1 MSKKVIANIVDMDVK
16 TKHLP
21 EMLSNLGDNQG
32 RSPRII
38 L

>member
-1 MSKKVIANIVDMDVK
+1 MSKKVIANIADMDVK